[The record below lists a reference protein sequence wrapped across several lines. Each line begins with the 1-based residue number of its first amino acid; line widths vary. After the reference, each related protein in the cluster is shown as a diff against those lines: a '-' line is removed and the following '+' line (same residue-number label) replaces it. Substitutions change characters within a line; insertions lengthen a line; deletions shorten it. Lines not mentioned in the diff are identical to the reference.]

1 MGMDRDR
8 GQDSMSVK
16 TFTFCD
22 ICNPHSQIAT
32 DRREQPRDEGQ
43 GRRGDDDCSWFEGFP
58 EDSAEEGWIVT
69 SKGKHVC
76 PRCYLHH
83 KEAVFSI

>member
-1 MGMDRDR
+1 
-8 GQDSMSVK
+8 MSVK

-22 ICNPHSQIAT
+22 ICNPHCQITT
-32 DRREQPRDEGQ
+32 DRREQPRDEGS
-43 GRRGDDDCSWFEGFP
+43 GRRGSDDCSWFEGFP
-58 EDSAEEGWIVT
+58 DDSTEDGWIVT

-76 PRCYLHH
+76 PRCYIHH

>member
-1 MGMDRDR
+1 
-8 GQDSMSVK
+8 MSVK

-22 ICNPHSQIAT
+22 LCNPHCIVIT
-32 DRREQPRDEGQ
+32 DRRDSARDENS
-43 GRRGDDDCSWFEGFP
+43 GRRHHDGCSWFEGFP
-58 EDSAEEGWIVT
+58 EDSSEHGWIIT

-76 PRCYLHH
+76 PRCYIHH

>member
-1 MGMDRDR
+1 
-8 GQDSMSVK
+8 MSVK

-22 ICNPHSQIAT
+22 ICNQHCIINS
-32 DRREQPRDEGQ
+32 DRRNLHRDDSA
-43 GRRGDDDCSWFEGFP
+43 GRREGDGCNWFEGVP
-58 EDSAEEGWIVT
+58 DDSADHGWILT

-83 KEAVFSI
+83 KEAIFSI

>member
-1 MGMDRDR
+1 
-8 GQDSMSVK
+8 MSAK

-22 ICNPHSQIAT
+22 ICNPHCQITT
-32 DRREQPRDEGQ
+32 DRRELVRDEGV
-43 GRRGDDDCSWFEGFP
+43 GRRGSDDCSWFEGFP
-58 EDSAEEGWIVT
+58 EESADNGWIET